1 MSSEASIILTIIEY
15 LSRFLTS
22 GESPLA
28 VLMLLGSSGVGKS
41 FIADIIRDN
50 FPLQVKI
57 FW

>member
-1 MSSEASIILTIIEY
+1 MTIIEY

-22 GESPLA
+22 SESPLA

-41 FIADIIRDN
+41 FIAEIIRDN

-57 FW
+57 F